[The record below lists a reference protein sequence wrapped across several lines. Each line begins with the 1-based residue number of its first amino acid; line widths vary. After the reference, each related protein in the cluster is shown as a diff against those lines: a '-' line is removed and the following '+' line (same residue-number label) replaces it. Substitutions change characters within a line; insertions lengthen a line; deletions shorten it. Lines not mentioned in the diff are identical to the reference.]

1 MGYHHIPRTTTVA
14 FSVLALSSVVEAD
27 TRFSNDPKT
36 PRCLLMGDPD
46 IYGLGVRL
54 GFYLQYLSALIALM
68 VDPKSVHS
76 ARTGLNIFTLAILI
90 NQFRSTD
97 WEGSILM
104 PEYFMIIN
112 LTLGLTFC
120 TFPYPFDLK
129 DPEIRPSSQDPGV
142 GDPNLRLA
150 PRRRSTTWL
159 KPDRAQTF
167 QESSIS
173 IGITGLMY
181 SFKRQNHGMLPE
193 CPVVI
198 PFFFASIKTSNKHW
212 QRFIKV
218 LGAMLPMSVLMT
230 LIGILALWVFE
241 FIGYRARSYQP
252 KPELPE
258 KSRDFDLKS
267 ESIHTLL
274 PRVIFAGS
282 AIAMIE
288 LTISK
293 NRIDLSA
300 APITSTVSAI
310 KRYIAI
316 KNKPQKNAVE
326 REAAGV
332 EHNSL

>member
-1 MGYHHIPRTTTVA
+1 
-14 FSVLALSSVVEAD
+14 
-27 TRFSNDPKT
+27 
-36 PRCLLMGDPD
+36 
-46 IYGLGVRL
+46 
-54 GFYLQYLSALIALM
+54 
-68 VDPKSVHS
+68 
-76 ARTGLNIFTLAILI
+76 
-90 NQFRSTD
+90 
-97 WEGSILM
+97 
-104 PEYFMIIN
+104 
-112 LTLGLTFC
+112 
-120 TFPYPFDLK
+120 
-129 DPEIRPSSQDPGV
+129 
-142 GDPNLRLA
+142 
-150 PRRRSTTWL
+150 
-159 KPDRAQTF
+159 
-167 QESSIS
+167 
-173 IGITGLMY
+173 
-181 SFKRQNHGMLPE
+181 
-193 CPVVI
+193 
-198 PFFFASIKTSNKHW
+198 
-212 QRFIKV
+212 
-218 LGAMLPMSVLMT
+218 MLPMSVLMT

-300 APITSTVSAI
+300 APITSTGQLLPFLVGIFTTTGTIVSAI